1 MTASACRVEAVD
13 PSLELAPSSLGEIV
27 GACWDG
33 RALGEGELRE
43 AVCALSLLL
52 ARDQQAL
59 QRLATGELECKAP
72 MRDYSAVYQ
81 REAQTNRMSQALL
94 GSPREILED
103 GGELGNPSQRARR
116 QVLAMLSNFMNWGL
130 FR

>member
-1 MTASACRVEAVD
+1 MTAGACRLDGAD
-13 PSLELAPSSLGEIV
+13 SSLELAPCSLGEIV

-33 RALGEGELRE
+33 RSLDADELRE

-59 QRLATGELECKAP
+59 QRLATGELECRSP

-94 GSPREILED
+94 GAPRELLED
-103 GGELGNPSQRARR
+103 GGELGNPSHRARR
-116 QVLAMLSNFMNWGL
+116 QVLAMLSNFMNWGM